1 MEDLS
6 AEAELCP
13 EEQHEGEWSEDVEHC
28 AAVAASPDQEVV
40 AAGGAEASAVQL

>member
-1 MEDLS
+1 MSTIHSQAVCFDG
-6 AEAELCP
+6 
-13 EEQHEGEWSEDVEHC
+13 QDVEHC